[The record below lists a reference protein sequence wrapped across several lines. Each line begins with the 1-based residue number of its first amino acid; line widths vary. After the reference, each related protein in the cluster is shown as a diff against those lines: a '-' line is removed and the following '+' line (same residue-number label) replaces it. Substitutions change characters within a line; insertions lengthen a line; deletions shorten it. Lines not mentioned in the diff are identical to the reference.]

1 MQTQAPVCLTTQK
14 SMIIAPSITT
24 TTTTE
29 AAASDQLPLIQETM
43 IATQCT
49 FMLCGKGSQA
59 YEKTRGASETK
70 KSNNMGPGDG
80 GGGHLVGLQCSQYEE
95 ACGHWN
101 E

>member
-1 MQTQAPVCLTTQK
+1 MQRHNHADTGTSLFDDTEINDHCPK
-14 SMIIAPSITT
+14 HYDDNDDGGSSIRPT
-24 TTTTE
+24 
-29 AAASDQLPLIQETM
+29 SLQETM

-80 GGGHLVGLQCSQYEE
+80 GGGGHLVGLQCSQYEE
-95 ACGHWN
+95 A
-101 E
+101 